1 LRSLVFV
8 LATIAVAATP
18 ALAQP
23 AAQNVSTPFDRN
35 GLHTIVCQ
43 EYPAYTGSRI
53 GKRMVCLTNL
63 QWNEIHRQ
71 AREGVNAEI
80 QKSASL
86 GRI

>member
-1 LRSLVFV
+1 LRSLIFV
-8 LATIAVAATP
+8 LATAAVAATP

-23 AAQNVSTPFDRN
+23 AAQNVSMPFDRN

-53 GKRMVCLTNL
+53 GKRMICLTNL
-63 QWNEIHRQ
+63 QWDEVHRQ

-80 QKSASL
+80 QKSASF